1 MSASRLSAWL
11 TVAGLAGLLLLH
23 GLAMVRAPEAW
34 YPGSI
39 AIRLAP
45 DDALTLGRSELA
57 ASGAQAEHVQL
68 RRDGAGNWSVRM
80 LPGARPPVVGDT
92 RMGAADVA
100 SLRSFQVGAAVFRV
114 RQADARQ
121 IAFTDGAREW
131 RYDGATLYRDG
142 AALAPCPDTPL
153 SRRLVALWNRAAPY
167 ALTAARPL
175 AVGGNLYCGNRLGL
189 AGIEGGA
196 AVIARVDGRLRLTAA
211 ADGVAPVL
219 AGGSDLRAQE
229 LPLRDARTLTVGAT
243 RYRVDLGNDTLTLA
257 PERRVALFGVP
268 DVQLPR
274 QVAWQWRQ
282 HSLWRGDAVAW
293 TAALLTASTLAAPW
307 LLPLALARRLP
318 ARGNILRPSRRIRPP
333 SALAHWP
340 AAATLCAA
348 GVVSLVLQRSGTP
361 PAAACSLLLASCAL
375 AAWLVCPGRPG
386 LAGNAALMLFGAGL
400 LAQLD
405 LGLGAPDTGWL
416 RYYHKTAALLAT
428 GSGAAMLW
436 RLWAAQRRPLR
447 QAHVE
452 WLLAAI
458 AGVALA
464 LLAAQVLWGDETG
477 VFDLQPVEL
486 AKLAL
491 AGLTAH
497 CLALRMGWSADHAA
511 RPGLGAR
518 WLRLLGPALLFVA
531 LLGFALVQVDD
542 YSPLILLLLWAGA
555 LALAYALATRRRWSA
570 ALLSA
575 AALAGAVAV
584 PALHAAG
591 SDGLPASFYG
601 DRFQV
606 WLAPDLHPHTGQ
618 QLLQGGAAIAQGGW
632 LGTDGVLGLASMG
645 RGAGSALA
653 IPAVQDDFAPAFFL
667 HRHGLLGG
675 LLLWCLQAAVLAGLC
690 HAAVRSARAAGTSC
704 GFRVAWR
711 ARLHAFAL
719 CGGASFIGG
728 HLLLSW
734 GTNLAIVPVMGQPMS
749 FLSAGG
755 SHLLFFLLPLLGI
768 HAASPSTR
776 NQE

>member
-1 MSASRLSAWL
+1 MNAARV
-11 TVAGLAGLLLLH
+11 TVAALVGLLLVLQAFA
-23 GLAMVRAPEAW
+23 LVRAPDAW
-34 YPGSI
+34 YPAAI

-45 DDALTLGRSELA
+45 NDTLAMGRAELA
-57 ASGAQAEHVQL
+57 ASGAQPGHVQL
-68 RRDGAGNWSVRM
+68 RRDASGAWFVRM
-80 LPGARPPVVGDT
+80 LPDARPPVVGDA
-92 RMGAADVA
+92 RMGAVDVA
-100 SLRSFQVGAAVFRV
+100 GLRTFQVGANVFRV
-114 RQADARQ
+114 RQADTRR
-121 IAFTDGAREW
+121 IAFTDGTREW
-131 RYDGATLYRDG
+131 RYDGATLSRDG
-142 AALAPCPDTPL
+142 AALPPCPDAPL
-153 SRRLVALWNRAAPY
+153 SRNLVALWNRAAPH

-175 AVGGNLYCGNRLGL
+175 VVGGNLYCGNRLGL
-189 AGIEGGA
+189 ADIAAGA
-196 AVIARVDGRLRLTAA
+196 AVIARVDGALRLTAA
-211 ADGVAPVL
+211 PDGITPVL
-219 AGGSDLRAQE
+219 AGASDLRAQE

-243 RYRVDLGNDTLTLA
+243 RYRLAADDDTLTLA
-257 PERRVALFGVP
+257 PERRVALHAVA
-268 DVQLPR
+268 DARLPP
-274 QVAWQWRQ
+274 QVTWQWRR
-282 HSLWRGDAVAW
+282 HSLWRGNAIAW
-293 TAALLTASTLAAPW
+293 TASVLAAAALLAPW
-307 LLPLALARRLP
+307 LTTIATARRLP
-318 ARGNILRPSRRIRPP
+318 ARGNILPASRLVRPP
-333 SALAHWP
+333 ATLAHWP
-340 AAATLCAA
+340 AAAAVLLA

-361 PAAACSLLLASCAL
+361 PAAACSLLLAGCAL
-375 AAWLVCPGRPG
+375 ATWLVCPGRLG
-386 LAGNAALMLFGAGL
+386 LAGHAALLLFGAGL

-416 RYYHKTAALLAT
+416 RYYHKTAALLAM

-436 RLWAAQRRPLR
+436 RLWAAAHRPLR

-452 WLLAAI
+452 WLLATLA
-458 AGVALA
+458 AVALA

-486 AKLAL
+486 AKLVL

-497 CLALRMGWSADHAA
+497 CLALRMGWGADRAA

-555 LALAYALATRRRWSA
+555 LALAYALAAGRRWSA
-570 ALLSA
+570 ALLSGV
-575 AALAGAVAV
+575 ALAGAVAV

-591 SDGLPASFYG
+591 SERLPASFYG

-606 WLAPDLHPHTGQ
+606 WMAPDLHPHTGQ

-632 LGTDGVLGLASMG
+632 FGADGMLGFAALG

-690 HAAVRSARAAGTSC
+690 QAAFRSARAASAAR
-704 GFRVAWR
+704 GFRAAWR

-719 CGGASFIGG
+719 CGGAAFLAG

-755 SHLLFFLLPLLGI
+755 SHLLFFLLPLLGL

-776 NQE
+776 TLE

>member
-1 MSASRLSAWL
+1 MSRLPVMAL
-11 TVAGLAGLLLLH
+11 VGLLLLLQ
-23 GLAMVRAPEAW
+23 GLALVRAPDAW
-34 YPGSI
+34 YPAAI
-39 AIRLAP
+39 AISLAP
-45 DDALTLGRSELA
+45 NETLALGRAELA
-57 ASGAQAEHVQL
+57 ASGAQPEHVQL
-68 RRDGAGNWSVRM
+68 RRDAAGSWFVRM

-92 RMGAADVA
+92 RMGAVA
-100 SLRSFQVGAAVFRV
+100 VPGMLSFQVGAAVFRV
-114 RQADARQ
+114 RQADAHS
-121 IAFTDGAREW
+121 IVFTDGARDW

-142 AALAPCPDTPL
+142 AALAPCPDAPL
-153 SRRLVALWNRAAPY
+153 SRKLVALWNRMVPR

-175 AVGGNLYCGNRLGL
+175 LVGGNLYCGNRLGL
-189 AGIEGGA
+189 ADIAAGA
-196 AVIARVDGRLRLTAA
+196 AVIARVDGALRLTAA
-211 ADGVAPVL
+211 PDGITPVL
-219 AGGSDLRAQE
+219 AGASDLRAQE
-229 LPLRDARTLTVGAT
+229 LRLGDARTLTVGAT
-243 RYRVDLGNDTLTLA
+243 RYRLDLANDTLTLA
-257 PERRVALFGVP
+257 PQRRVALFAVA
-268 DVQLPR
+268 DVRLPR
-274 QVAWQWRQ
+274 QVAWHWRP
-282 HSLWRGDAVAW
+282 HNLWRGDPVAW
-293 TAALLTASTLAAPW
+293 TAALLAAAALFAPW
-307 LLPLALARRLP
+307 LTAIATARPLP
-318 ARGNILRPSRRIRPP
+318 ARGNILRPIRLARPP
-333 SALAHWP
+333 AP
-340 AAATLCAA
+340 AAYWLAGAAVLAA
-348 GVVSLVLQRSGTP
+348 GVVSLILQRAGTSP
-361 PAAACSLLLASCAL
+361 SAACSLLLAGCAL
-375 AAWLVCPGRPG
+375 TAWLVCPGRLG
-386 LAGNAALMLFGAGL
+386 LAGNAALLLFGAGL

-416 RYYHKTAALLAT
+416 RYYHKTAALLAA
-428 GSGAAMLW
+428 GFGAAMLW
-436 RLWAAQRRPLR
+436 RLWAAARRPLR

-452 WLLAAI
+452 WLLAAL
-458 AGVALA
+458 AAVALA

-486 AKLAL
+486 AKLVL

-511 RPGLGAR
+511 RPGLRVR
-518 WLRLLGPALLFVA
+518 WLHLLGPALLFLA

-555 LALAYALATRRRWSA
+555 LALAYALAAGRRWSA
-570 ALLSA
+570 ALLSGV
-575 AALAGAVAV
+575 ALAGAVAV

-591 SDGLPASFYG
+591 SERLPASFYG

-632 LGTDGVLGLASMG
+632 LGADGMLGLTSLG
-645 RGAGSALA
+645 RGAGGALA

-690 HAAVRSARAAGTSC
+690 HAAIRSARAAAAAR
-704 GFRVAWR
+704 GFRAAWR

-719 CGGASFIGG
+719 CGGAAFLAG

-755 SHLLFFLLPLLGI
+755 SHLLFFLLPLLGL

-776 NQE
+776 TQE